1 MRVTMKEIAE
11 RAGVHQATVDKVVH
25 NRVGVSDEVR
35 ARVQAIIDELGYK
48 PNPTGRVLQRQGK
61 KYRIYAI
68 LVDVDALPYL
78 KNGIEQGL
86 KEWAGFDIEV
96 THAVTGF
103 QEAKR
108 QSEYIDKAVLD
119 KADGIILSPI
129 NADCV
134 RRAIDRAADAGI
146 PVITTDSDID
156 GSRRTCCV
164 SIDSAKA
171 SRIAGRLIGQF
182 LNGQGKIAI
191 ISSAIET
198 ENNNYYVRMREQGFT
213 DFIRREYPEIEIVSC
228 IESFEDLQI
237 TYRKTTELLKEQ
249 PELRGLYI
257 TCGGVAQVGRA
268 LIESGRADSIRV
280 LCYEDYPEIVELIR
294 QGVVDWTLG
303 GEKAAQGS
311 LPVKLIMD
319 QLVFGRKPATDRI
332 FTDTRILIKECFE

>member
-108 QSEYIDKAVLD
+108 QSEYIDKALLD

-228 IESFEDLQI
+228 IESFEDPQI

>member
-164 SIDSAKA
+164 SIDSAPA
-171 SRIAGRLIGQF
+171 SRSAGRLLGQF

-228 IESFEDLQI
+228 IESFEDPQI

-332 FTDTRILIKECFE
+332 FTDARILIKECFE

>member
-171 SRIAGRLIGQF
+171 SRIAGRLLGQF

-228 IESFEDLQI
+228 IESFEDPQI

-332 FTDTRILIKECFE
+332 FTDARILIKECFE

>member
-35 ARVQAIIDELGYK
+35 AKVQAIIDELGYK

-171 SRIAGRLIGQF
+171 SRIAGRLLGQF

-228 IESFEDLQI
+228 IESFEDPQI

-303 GEKAAQGS
+303 GERAAQGS

-332 FTDTRILIKECFE
+332 FTDARILIKECFE

>member
-35 ARVQAIIDELGYK
+35 AKVQAIIDELGYK

-228 IESFEDLQI
+228 IESFEDPQI

-332 FTDTRILIKECFE
+332 FTDARILIKDCFE

>member
-35 ARVQAIIDELGYK
+35 AKVQAIIDELGYK

-171 SRIAGRLIGQF
+171 SRIAGRLLGQF

-228 IESFEDLQI
+228 IESFEDPQI

-268 LIESGRADSIRV
+268 LIESDRADSIRV

>member
-35 ARVQAIIDELGYK
+35 AKVQAIIDELGYK

-134 RRAIDRAADAGI
+134 RRAIDRAADVGI

-228 IESFEDLQI
+228 IESFEDPQI

>member
-35 ARVQAIIDELGYK
+35 AKVQAIIDELGYK

-134 RRAIDRAADAGI
+134 RRAIDRAVDAGI

-228 IESFEDLQI
+228 IESFEDPQI

-332 FTDTRILIKECFE
+332 FTDARILIKECFE

>member
-1 MRVTMKEIAE
+1 MKEIAE

-35 ARVQAIIDELGYK
+35 AKVQAIIDELGYK

-134 RRAIDRAADAGI
+134 RRAIDRAVDAGI

-171 SRIAGRLIGQF
+171 SRIAGRLLGQF

-228 IESFEDLQI
+228 IESFEDPQI

>member
-35 ARVQAIIDELGYK
+35 AKVQAIIDELGYK

-171 SRIAGRLIGQF
+171 SRIAGRLLGQF

-228 IESFEDLQI
+228 IESFEDPQI

-332 FTDTRILIKECFE
+332 FTDARILIQDGVE

>member
-35 ARVQAIIDELGYK
+35 AKVQAIIDELGYK

-61 KYRIYAI
+61 EYRIYAI

-171 SRIAGRLIGQF
+171 SRIAGRLLGQF

-228 IESFEDLQI
+228 IESFEDPQI

-332 FTDTRILIKECFE
+332 FTDARILIKECFE

>member
-35 ARVQAIIDELGYK
+35 AKVQAIIDELGYK

-171 SRIAGRLIGQF
+171 SRIAGRLLGQF

-228 IESFEDLQI
+228 IESFEDPQI

-319 QLVFGRKPATDRI
+319 QLVFGRKPAPDRI

>member
-35 ARVQAIIDELGYK
+35 AKVQAIIDELGYK

-171 SRIAGRLIGQF
+171 SRIAGRLLGQF

-213 DFIRREYPEIEIVSC
+213 DFIRREYPKIEIVSC
-228 IESFEDLQI
+228 IESFEDPQI

-294 QGVVDWTLG
+294 QGIVDWTLG

-332 FTDTRILIKECFE
+332 FTDARILIKECFE

>member
-35 ARVQAIIDELGYK
+35 AKVQAIIDELGYK

-86 KEWAGFDIEV
+86 KEWAGLDIEV

-171 SRIAGRLIGQF
+171 SRIAGRLLGQF

-228 IESFEDLQI
+228 IESFEDPQI

>member
-35 ARVQAIIDELGYK
+35 AKVQAIIDELGYK

-171 SRIAGRLIGQF
+171 SRIAGRLLGQF

-228 IESFEDLQI
+228 IESFEDPQI

-319 QLVFGRKPATDRI
+319 QLVFGRRPATDRI
-332 FTDTRILIKECFE
+332 FTDARILIKECFE

>member
-35 ARVQAIIDELGYK
+35 AKVQAIIDELGYK

-134 RRAIDRAADAGI
+134 RRAIDRAVDAGI

-171 SRIAGRLIGQF
+171 SRIAGRLLGQF

-228 IESFEDLQI
+228 IESFEDPQI

-319 QLVFGRKPATDRI
+319 QLVFGRKPATVRI
-332 FTDTRILIKECFE
+332 FTDPRILIKECFE

>member
-35 ARVQAIIDELGYK
+35 AKVQAIIDELGYK

-228 IESFEDLQI
+228 IESFEDPQI

-319 QLVFGRKPATDRI
+319 QLVFGRKPSTDRI
-332 FTDTRILIKECFE
+332 FTDARILIKECFE

>member
-119 KADGIILSPI
+119 KADGIILNPI

-171 SRIAGRLIGQF
+171 SRIAGRLLGQF

-228 IESFEDLQI
+228 IESFEDPQI

>member
-1 MRVTMKEIAE
+1 MKVTMKEIAE

-35 ARVQAIIDELGYK
+35 AKVQAIIDELGYK

-228 IESFEDLQI
+228 IESFEDPQI

-332 FTDTRILIKECFE
+332 FTDARILIKECFE

>member
-35 ARVQAIIDELGYK
+35 AKVQAIIDELGYK

-171 SRIAGRLIGQF
+171 SRIAGRLLGQF

-191 ISSAIET
+191 ISSAIES

-228 IESFEDLQI
+228 IESFEDPQI

-268 LIESGRADSIRV
+268 LIESGRTDSIRV

-294 QGVVDWTLG
+294 QGVVDWTPG

-332 FTDTRILIKECFE
+332 FTDARILIKECFE

>member
-108 QSEYIDKAVLD
+108 QSEYIEKAVLD

-228 IESFEDLQI
+228 IESFEDPQI

-332 FTDTRILIKECFE
+332 FTDARILIKECFE

>member
-35 ARVQAIIDELGYK
+35 AKVQAIIDELGYK

-86 KEWAGFDIEV
+86 KEWAGFDIEI

-171 SRIAGRLIGQF
+171 SRIAGRLLGQF

-228 IESFEDLQI
+228 IESFEDPQI

-303 GEKAAQGS
+303 GEKTAQGS

-332 FTDTRILIKECFE
+332 FTDARILIKECFE

>member
-35 ARVQAIIDELGYK
+35 AKVQAIIDELGYK

-61 KYRIYAI
+61 KSRIYAI

-171 SRIAGRLIGQF
+171 SRIAGRLLGQF

-228 IESFEDLQI
+228 IESFEDPQI

-332 FTDTRILIKECFE
+332 FTDARILIKECFE

>member
-108 QSEYIDKAVLD
+108 QSEYINKAVLD

-171 SRIAGRLIGQF
+171 SRIAGRLLGQF

-228 IESFEDLQI
+228 IESFEDPQI

>member
-35 ARVQAIIDELGYK
+35 AKVQAIIDELGYK

-228 IESFEDLQI
+228 IESFEDPQI
-237 TYRKTTELLKEQ
+237 TYQKTTELLKEQ

-311 LPVKLIMD
+311 LPVKLIMA

-332 FTDTRILIKECFE
+332 FTDARILIKECFE

>member
-35 ARVQAIIDELGYK
+35 AKVQAIIDELGYK

-108 QSEYIDKAVLD
+108 QSEYIDKAVFD

-171 SRIAGRLIGQF
+171 SRIAGRLLGQF

-228 IESFEDLQI
+228 IESFEDPQI

-332 FTDTRILIKECFE
+332 FTDARILIKECFE

>member
-35 ARVQAIIDELGYK
+35 AKVQAIIDELGYK

-119 KADGIILSPI
+119 KADGITLSPI

-171 SRIAGRLIGQF
+171 SRIAGRLLGQF

-228 IESFEDLQI
+228 IESFEDPQI

-332 FTDTRILIKECFE
+332 FTDARILIKECFE

>member
-108 QSEYIDKAVLD
+108 QSEYINKAVLD

-171 SRIAGRLIGQF
+171 SRIAGRLLGQF

-228 IESFEDLQI
+228 IESFEDPQI

-294 QGVVDWTLG
+294 EGVVDWTLG

-332 FTDTRILIKECFE
+332 FTDARILIKECFE

>member
-1 MRVTMKEIAE
+1 MKVTMKEIAE
-11 RAGVHQATVDKVVH
+11 RAGVHPSTVDKVVH
-25 NRVGVSDEVR
+25 HRVGVSDEVR
-35 ARVQAIIDELGYK
+35 ARVQTIINELGYT
-48 PNPTGRVLQRQGK
+48 PNPSGRVLQRQGK
-61 KYRIYAI
+61 VYRISAI
-68 LVDVDALPYL
+68 LVEVDALPYL
-78 KNGIEQGL
+78 KKGIERGV
-86 KEWAGFDIEV
+86 KEQTGFDIEI
-96 THAVTGF
+96 TYAVTGF

-164 SIDSAKA
+164 SIDSARA
-171 SRIAGRLIGQF
+171 SRIAGRLMGQF
-182 LNGQGKIAI
+182 LNGNGKIAI

-198 ENNNYYVRMREQGFT
+198 ENNYYVQMREQGFA
-213 DFIRREYPEIEIVSC
+213 DFLKVEYPQIEIVSRV
-228 IESFEDLQI
+228 ESFEDPQI
-237 TYRKTTELLKEQ
+237 TYEKTVQLLAEQ
-249 PELRGLYI
+249 PDLRGIYI

-268 LIESGRADSIRV
+268 LIESGRSKDIRV
-280 LCYEDYPEIVELIR
+280 LCYEDYPEIVELMR

-303 GEKAAQGS
+303 GEKDEQGA

-319 QLVFGRKPATDRI
+319 QLVFGRKPAQEQF
-332 FTDTRILIKECFE
+332 FTETRILVKECL

>member
-35 ARVQAIIDELGYK
+35 AKVQAIIDELGYK

-228 IESFEDLQI
+228 IESFEDPQI

-311 LPVKLIMD
+311 LPVKLIME

-332 FTDTRILIKECFE
+332 FTDARILIKECFE

>member
-1 MRVTMKEIAE
+1 MKVTMKEIAE
-11 RAGVHQATVDKVVH
+11 RAGVHPSTVDKVVH
-25 NRVGVSDEVR
+25 HRVGVSDEVR
-35 ARVQAIIDELGYK
+35 ARVQAIINELGYT
-48 PNPTGRVLQRQGK
+48 PNPSGRMLQRQGK
-61 KYRIYAI
+61 VYRISAI
-68 LVDVDALPYL
+68 LVEVDALPYL
-78 KNGIEQGL
+78 KKGIERGV
-86 KEWAGFDIEV
+86 KEQTGFDIEV
-96 THAVTGF
+96 SYAVTGF
-103 QEAKR
+103 QEAKQ
-108 QSEYIDKAVLD
+108 QSEYIVKAVED
-119 KADGIILSPI
+119 MADGIILSPI

-171 SRIAGRLIGQF
+171 SRIAGRLLGQF

-228 IESFEDLQI
+228 IESFEDPQI

-332 FTDTRILIKECFE
+332 FTDARILIKECFE

>member
-228 IESFEDLQI
+228 IESFEDPQI

-268 LIESGRADSIRV
+268 LIESGRADNIRV

-332 FTDTRILIKECFE
+332 FTDARILIKECFE

>member
-35 ARVQAIIDELGYK
+35 AKVQAIIDELGYK

-156 GSRRTCCV
+156 GSRRTCRV

-171 SRIAGRLIGQF
+171 SRIAGRLLGQF

-191 ISSAIET
+191 ISSAIES

-228 IESFEDLQI
+228 IESFEDPQI

-268 LIESGRADSIRV
+268 LIESGRTDSIRV
-280 LCYEDYPEIVELIR
+280 LFYEDYPEIVELIR

-319 QLVFGRKPATDRI
+319 QLVFGWKPATDRI
-332 FTDTRILIKECFE
+332 FTDARILIKECFE

>member
-134 RRAIDRAADAGI
+134 RRAIDRAADVGI

-228 IESFEDLQI
+228 IESFEDPQI

>member
-48 PNPTGRVLQRQGK
+48 PNPSGRVLQRQGK

-96 THAVTGF
+96 THVVTGF

-171 SRIAGRLIGQF
+171 SRIAGRLLGQF

-228 IESFEDLQI
+228 IESFEDPQI